1 MLVRSAIL
9 LISLFLL
16 GGMAVAQE
24 LIPVHEEDQMQASA
38 PYYKD
43 YKRGWYWYEKEKEQ
57 PKKDESKGDVEPKH
71 RIPTLRD
78 YTAEMLWNMYPDD
91 FQALLMD
98 FQKKAVMTPTESN
111 VAEYYYVQDIARKK
125 SLAFANVT
133 AAVMQKYPQLSVAKD
148 YPTAT
153 PGRSALTRLE
163 QEEMAKKIGASI
175 SDFGL
180 IYFYSPTCQY
190 CIEQERIVRYFEER
204 YGWEIKRID
213 LTQNAGLASMFTVTT
228 VPTVILVYRR
238 SQDPI
243 TVSAGVVSLED
254 MEERVYRGMRLLAG
268 EISPEE
274 YSLYEFQRGSAFDV
288 HAPVTRERD
297 NQGGK

>member
-1 MLVRSAIL
+1 MT
-9 LISLFLL
+9 
-16 GGMAVAQE
+16 VAQE
-24 LIPVHEEDQMQASA
+24 LIPAHEEDQVQASA

-57 PKKDESKGDVEPKH
+57 PRKDEPKRDVDPKH
-71 RIPTLRD
+71 RIPALRD
-78 YTAEMLWNMYPDD
+78 YTAEMLWNMHPDD

-98 FQKKAVMTPTESN
+98 FQKKAVMTPTENN
-111 VAEYYYVQDIARKK
+111 VAEYYYIQDIARRK

-133 AAVMQKYPQLSVAKD
+133 AVVMQKYPELSVTKD

-153 PGRSALTRLE
+153 PGRSALTRQQ
-163 QEEMAKKIGASI
+163 QEEIAKKISGSRA
-175 SDFGL
+175 DFGL

-190 CIEQERIVRYFEER
+190 CVEQEKIARYFEER

-213 LTQNAGLASMFTVTT
+213 LTQNAGLASMFNVTT
-228 VPTVILVYRR
+228 VPTIILVYRH

-268 EISPEE
+268 EVSPEE

-288 HAPVTRERD
+288 HVPVTRERD

>member
-1 MLVRSAIL
+1 MLVRSVIL
-9 LISLFLL
+9 SISLLLL

-24 LIPVHEEDQMQASA
+24 LIPAHEEDQVASA

-57 PKKDESKGDVEPKH
+57 PRKDEPKGDVDPKH
-71 RIPTLRD
+71 RIPALKD
-78 YTAEMLWNMYPDD
+78 YTAEMLWNLHPDD

-98 FQKKAVMTPTESN
+98 FQKKAVMTPTEGN
-111 VAEYYYVQDIARKK
+111 VAEYYYIQDIARRK

-133 AAVMQKYPQLSVAKD
+133 ATVMQKYPELSVAKD
-148 YPTAT
+148 YPTPT
-153 PGRSALTRLE
+153 PGRSALTRQQ
-163 QEEMAKKIGASI
+163 QEEIAKKISGSRA
-175 SDFGL
+175 DFGL

-190 CIEQERIVRYFEER
+190 CVEQEKIARYFEER

-213 LTQNAGLASMFTVTT
+213 LTQNAGLASMFNVTT
-228 VPTVILVYRR
+228 VPTIILVYRH

-268 EISPEE
+268 EVLPEE

-288 HAPVTRERD
+288 HVPVTRERD

>member
-1 MLVRSAIL
+1 MLARSVIL
-9 LISLFLL
+9 SISLLLL
-16 GGMAVAQE
+16 GGMAIAQE
-24 LIPVHEEDQMQASA
+24 LIPAHEEDQVQASA

-57 PKKDESKGDVEPKH
+57 PRKDEPKEDVDPKH
-71 RIPTLRD
+71 RIPALRD
-78 YTAEMLWNMYPDD
+78 YTAEKLWNMHPDD

-98 FQKKAVMTPTESN
+98 FQKKAVMTPTEGN
-111 VAEYYYVQDIARKK
+111 VAEYYYIQDIARRK

-133 AAVMQKYPQLSVAKD
+133 ATVMQKYPELSVAKD
-148 YPTAT
+148 YPTPT
-153 PGRSALTRLE
+153 PGRSALTRLQ
-163 QEEMAKKIGASI
+163 QEEIAKKISGSRT
-175 SDFGL
+175 DFGL

-190 CIEQERIVRYFEER
+190 CVEQEKIARYFEER

-213 LTQNAGLASMFTVTT
+213 LTQNSGLASMFNVTT
-228 VPTVILVYRR
+228 VPTIILVCRH

-243 TVSAGVVSLED
+243 TISAGVVSLED

-274 YSLYEFQRGSAFDV
+274 YSLYDFQRGSAFDV
-288 HAPVTRERD
+288 HVPVTRERD